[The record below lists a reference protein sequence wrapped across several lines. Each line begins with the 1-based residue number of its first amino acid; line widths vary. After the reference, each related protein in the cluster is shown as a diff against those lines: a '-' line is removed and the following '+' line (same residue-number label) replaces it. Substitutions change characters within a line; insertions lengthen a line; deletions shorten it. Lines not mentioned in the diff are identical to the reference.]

1 MITESGTKLIRSLT
15 YKKYRYKH
23 GLFIAEGKKTI
34 LDMLNAGFSGIKDI
48 YMTNPVFE
56 EHQFILSKLEDKCKI
71 VEVSDLTRIS
81 NLESTPEIVMIGFIP
96 SRAKPDK
103 YLFETGIHLYLD
115 QIQDP
120 GNVGTILRTAEWF
133 GIKSIGMSEGCAD
146 FVHPK
151 VIQAS
156 MGSFSRMAIWNG
168 ALPFEYLEEN
178 KIYAADLKGNSIYET
193 PLPAAGLVIIGNEG
207 NGIADYIRKKVN
219 NFIRIPS
226 YSKEVESLNA
236 ANATAIILSE
246 WRRQLTS

>member
-1 MITESGTKLIRSLT
+1 
-15 YKKYRYKH
+15 
-23 GLFIAEGKKTI
+23 
-34 LDMLNAGFSGIKDI
+34 MLNAGFSGIKDI